1 MKFLIKFP
9 TRSRNKQFFETLY
22 KYINNFSDENECRY
36 LISCDYDDVEMNNN
50 NTLDKLNQI
59 KNLKYYFSNRVSKI
73 DAINRDIAKYSKS
86 YDWDIIISAADDM
99 IPQIKNYDKIIAENM
114 NKFFPNL
121 DGGLWFYD
129 GYRKDLNTMSIMGR
143 KRYEEFGYIYHP
155 SYKTWYCDNEYTE
168 IGLTDN
174 KLKFIDQCI
183 IKHELHAHNSN
194 TPFDRLYQENET
206 NELKSYDSNNFEI
219 RKSKGYPR

>member
-1 MKFLIKFP
+1 
-9 TRSRNKQFFETLY
+9 
-22 KYINNFSDENECRY
+22 
-36 LISCDYDDVEMNNN
+36 MNNV
-50 NTLDKLNQI
+50 NTLNQLNEI
-59 KNLKYYFSNRVSKI
+59 KNLKYYFSNRISKI
-73 DAINRDIAKYSKS
+73 DAINRDINKYTKI

-99 IPQIKNYDKIIAENM
+99 IPQVKNYDKVIVENM

-183 IKHELHAHNSN
+183 IKHELHAHNPN

-206 NELKSYDSNNFEI
+206 NELKLHDNSNFDI
-219 RKSKGYPR
+219 RKSKGFSR

>member
-22 KYINNFSDENECRY
+22 KYINNFSDQNEYRC
-36 LISCDYDDVEMNNN
+36 LISCDYDDLEMNNV
-50 NTLDKLNQI
+50 NTLNQLNEI
-59 KNLKYYFSNRVSKI
+59 KNLKYYFSNRISKI
-73 DAINRDIAKYSKS
+73 DAINRDINKYTKI

-99 IPQIKNYDKIIAENM
+99 IPQVKNYDKVIVENM

-174 KLKFIDQCI
+174 
-183 IKHELHAHNSN
+183 
-194 TPFDRLYQENET
+194 
-206 NELKSYDSNNFEI
+206 
-219 RKSKGYPR
+219 